1 MSRLQI
7 SSCGARKKTK
17 EADQEEQQSRSS
29 NKSKEME
36 CTQMQ
41 QMRTPKQQQQQLH
54 RCAFSIPRKLRRDGL
69 HGMSKSAVGFR
80 ITITCGAMWHE
91 LSLPVQFSA
100 DWAFRLLHVCLTPVF
115 SLCVPFSSSFL
126 HVHLLCHRH
135 HHHLL
140 LPINSGPI

>member
-17 EADQEEQQSRSS
+17 EADQEEQQSRSN

-41 QMRTPKQQQQQLH
+41 QMRTPKQQQQLH

-91 LSLPVQFSA
+91 FLLPVQFSA

-115 SLCVPFSSSFL
+115 SLSVPFSSSFL
-126 HVHLLCHRH
+126 HVHLLV
-135 HHHLL
+135 
-140 LPINSGPI
+140 IVIIITFFFQ